1 MPIPDFITEL
11 RTMVGHHRLWLPGVS
26 AVVTDDDGR
35 VLLERRSD
43 NGRWSIP
50 SGILEPGEQPAEGIL
65 REITEETGVTARVE
79 ELVEAHSE
87 EPVTYANG
95 DVCQFLNLLYRC
107 RWVSGEAR
115 VADDESLEVGWFH
128 PGALPAMTAYQLGQ
142 IERVLG
148 PAGG

>member
-43 NGRWSIP
+43 NGRWTIP

-79 ELVEAHSE
+79 ELVEVHSE

-107 RWVSGEAR
+107 RHVSGEAR
-115 VADDESLEVGWFH
+115 VADDESLEVGWFR
-128 PGALPAMTAYQLGQ
+128 PEALL
-142 IERVLG
+142 R
-148 PAGG
+148 

>member
-43 NGRWSIP
+43 NGRWTIP

-79 ELVEAHSE
+79 ELVEVHSE

-107 RWVSGEAR
+107 RHVSGEAR
-115 VADDESLEVGWFH
+115 VADDESLEVGWFR
-128 PGALPAMTAYQLGQ
+128 PEALPAMTAYQLER

-148 PAGG
+148 PSGG